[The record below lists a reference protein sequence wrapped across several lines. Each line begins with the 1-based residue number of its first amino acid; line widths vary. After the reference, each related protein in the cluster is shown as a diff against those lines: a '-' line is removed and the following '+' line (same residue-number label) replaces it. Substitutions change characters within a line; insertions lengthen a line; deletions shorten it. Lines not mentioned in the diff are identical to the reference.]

1 MAIPVEA
8 SGFDISFVDDPFDR
22 LTSFRD
28 QILATFY
35 VQV

>member
-1 MAIPVEA
+1 MTIPGEA
-8 SGFDISFVDDPFDR
+8 FDFNVSFVDDPFDR